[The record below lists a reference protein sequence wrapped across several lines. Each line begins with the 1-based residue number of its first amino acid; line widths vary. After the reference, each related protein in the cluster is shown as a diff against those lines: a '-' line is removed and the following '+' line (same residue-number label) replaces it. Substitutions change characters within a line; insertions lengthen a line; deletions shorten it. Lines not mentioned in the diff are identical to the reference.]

1 MLFRSG
7 ATALTALP
15 GTPPSPRLL
24 SAFGLR
30 AVGGVAAGVEMLEAL
45 AERQA
50 TGKGVLTEADRTA
63 LGVSLDEVK
72 ALTAALKTSRAQ
84 KPDKTDTRVV
94 RDSPF
99 AVLSALTAAPA
110 PARPK
115 RKRPRRD
122 RAPG

>member
-1 MLFRSG
+1 MARVVGQVDESKTAAILDAASALFAEKG
-7 ATALTALP
+7 ALTDAD
-15 GTPPSPRLL
+15 
-24 SAFGLR
+24 
-30 AVGGVAAGVEMLEAL
+30 L
-45 AERQA
+45 A
-50 TGKGVLTEADRTA
+50 A

-84 KPDKTDTRVV
+84 KPGKADTRVV